1 MAFYGVGLSSRKDG
15 RVETSAR
22 IQQWGGVYGAG
33 IARPQKGSSIV
44 IGFESAL
51 EFWRRVRIE
60 NPAWARELLG
70 ELYPDELLTSFDNES
85 LAADSSLRP
94 LELPRAPFPYAQ
106 HAAKVLGFDGP
117 IDVVVGRQSSRR
129 RSSILNCRVWNGTI
143 ADGLIACV
151 DQGVYVCSPEL
162 VVAQLASA
170 YGLYRALAMAMEF
183 CGTYAVTA
191 EGNCEWDMGPLTT
204 AGRIRRVIELSD
216 RFGGKDLA
224 RQVSFYCM
232 DGSASP
238 METSLSIMLSL
249 PRKLGGWG
257 CGKPLLNERIELN
270 GPASRECARSY
281 LVADLLFERAGIDV
295 EYQGR
300 EWHTS
305 QEDRASDEARQ
316 NALLMMGMNCLFVSK
331 EQIHC
336 EERLDG
342 IAETI
347 RSMSGLRPHR
357 SAPTP
362 VMRFRRS
369 QMMSDLGLA
378 AGC

>member
-1 MAFYGVGLSSRKDG
+1 MEMGTG
-15 RVETSAR
+15 
-22 IQQWGGVYGAG
+22 IQNWGGVYGTG

-60 NPAWARELLG
+60 NPAWTRELLG
-70 ELYPDELLTSFDNES
+70 ELYPDELLASFDNES

-94 LELPRAPFPYAQ
+94 LELPHAPFPYAQ

-129 RSSILNCRVWNGTI
+129 RSSLLNCRVWNGTI
-143 ADGLIACV
+143 ADGLIARV
-151 DQGVYVCSPEL
+151 EQGVYLCSPEL
-162 VVAQLASA
+162 VVAQLASS
-170 YGLYRALAMAMEF
+170 YGLYRALALAMEL
-183 CGTYAVTA
+183 CGSYAMTA
-191 EGNCEWDMGPLTT
+191 DGNCEWDMGPLTSRD
-204 AGRIRRVIELSD
+204 RILRAIELSD

-224 RQVSFYCM
+224 RQASFYCM

-238 METSLSIMLSL
+238 METNLSIMLSL

-300 EWHTS
+300 EWHTN
-305 QEDRASDEARQ
+305 QEDRSSDEARQ
-316 NALLMMGMNCLFVSK
+316 NALLMMGMSCLFVSG
-331 EQIHC
+331 EQIHS

-378 AGC
+378 